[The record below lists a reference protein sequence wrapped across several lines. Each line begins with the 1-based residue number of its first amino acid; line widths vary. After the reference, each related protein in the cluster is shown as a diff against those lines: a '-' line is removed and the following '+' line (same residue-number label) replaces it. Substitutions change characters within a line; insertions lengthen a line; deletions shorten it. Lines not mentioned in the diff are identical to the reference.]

1 MPGISAVTGLLW
13 TDAEENQGLQL
24 RQDVEDRLLT
34 VRGSRLGR
42 PSYGSTVVDAY
53 PAIAEV
59 DRPIRDALAGHR
71 DINSIQIAED
81 AGTLRITVNGRVEV
95 VLNV

>member
-1 MPGISAVTGLLW
+1 MPGINAVTGLLW
-13 TDAEENQGLQL
+13 TDAEEAQGLQL

-34 VRGSRLGR
+34 ARGSRLGR
-42 PSYGSTVVDAY
+42 PSYGSTVVGQY

-59 DRPIRDALAGHR
+59 DRPIREALAGHR
-71 DINSIQIAED
+71 DIESIRIAED
-81 AGTLRITVNGRVEV
+81 AGTLRVTVNGRVEV